1 MKNDRISGKKR
12 IPKLIVNPRIAPRE
26 NEITSG
32 KLTKKKIYPGFG
44 YLKKIILR

>member
-12 IPKLIVNPRIAPRE
+12 IPKLIVIPRRAPRE

-32 KLTKKKIYPGFG
+32 KLTMKKM
-44 YLKKIILR
+44 